1 MHEDNRCPV
10 CGGERPAGAA
20 EGLCPRCLLVQGLEL
35 GPVST
40 TSQEL
45 LGKLRPNKVPWE
57 GRESASAVDIE
68 PEKRQSVLCT
78 LAGSIGSVP
87 RVLLAET
94 EPSRPTPLV
103 DPSSRELP
111 AREVGR
117 DRYQFLGEIARGG
130 MGAVLKG
137 RDTDLGRDL
146 AVKVLLERHRDNPGL
161 IRRFIEEAQI
171 GGQLQHPGIV
181 PVYELGCFDDRRPFF
196 TMKLVKG
203 HTLAALL
210 EARPDPAAD
219 RPRFLA
225 IFEAVCQTMA
235 YAHARG
241 VIHRDLKPGNVMVGS
256 FGEVQVMDWGLAKVL
271 RSETVIDRNTPEI
284 ERETILQT
292 ARSGSETHASHAGS
306 VLGTPEYMPPEQA
319 RGELDAVDERADVFA
334 LGAILCEILTG
345 QPPYSG
351 RTPVEIHRKGT
362 RGDLAEAL
370 ERLARSGGD
379 AELVELARRS
389 MARQPKDRPRDAG
402 ELARAIT
409 AYLAGVQDRL
419 RAAELARAEA
429 QARTI
434 EERKR
439 RTTQLRMA
447 AAILLILGA
456 GIGGVAY
463 QWTRAEA
470 SRKKAQ
476 ARFDLAREAI
486 ERFYTGASE
495 DVLLKEP
502 QLKSLREKLL
512 GSSLE
517 FYKKLQA
524 SLEAEKGEAPGAE
537 LAAAYERVG
546 DITGEI
552 GTYPAAI
559 EALSHARAIRLGL
572 ADQQP
577 SNAAVQAALAGVL
590 EKEAR
595 FLAEG
600 GRAPQGLD
608 AMEQARAIHQ
618 RLADDDPDDT
628 ASSTAL
634 ARIDSSLGLLNGHRL
649 NRMPEGVEAIKRGI
663 ARYEG
668 LLASHPNDAR
678 IARELGDALFS
689 LAKLEHVQRQVSQ
702 ASESYDK
709 AAAMY
714 ERLAAIDPGDLK
726 AREILS
732 QTLASRGATA
742 TELGQLDQAG
752 RDLRRAMATCEDLAR
767 DHPNVTRFQAHLAYA
782 HHSIAWWLDR
792 TGRKPEAVEEFRR
805 SLQIYDRLAADHPT
819 VTTYVSWQGNL
830 LSILSDK
837 LRELGQL
844 DEALAVRERAR
855 NVLDRVADE
864 NPNVHQFQS
873 WRASSQIY
881 TASLLLQMGRRGEAL
896 EAYKLA
902 LERYERLSLKT
913 PRDRYDIACAHARLA
928 FLIGAEPGPSQSPP
942 AEAPRHVDL
951 AMAALRQAIEGGY
964 RDVQTILSD
973 NDLDSLRSRPDFQ
986 QLIADLTFPDNP
998 FAK

>member
-1 MHEDNRCPV
+1 LLAHGIEMGPMST
-10 CGGERPAGAA
+10 AA
-20 EGLCPRCLLVQGLEL
+20 KD
-35 GPVST
+35 
-40 TSQEL
+40 L
-45 LGKLRPNKVPWE
+45 LGKLRSNRAPWAE
-57 GRESASAVDIE
+57 ERSRPGAGFEAAAGQSA
-68 PEKRQSVLCT
+68 LCT
-78 LAGSIGSVP
+78 LTDSIGEVP
-87 RVLLAET
+87 RVLLRET
-94 EPSRPTPLV
+94 ELSRPTPVV
-103 DPSSRELP
+103 DASSRELP
-111 AREVGR
+111 ADDPARK
-117 DRYQFLGEIARGG
+117 RYQFLGEIARGG
-130 MGAVLKG
+130 MGAILKG

-146 AVKVLLERHRDNPGL
+146 AVKVLLERHRDNPGF

-210 EARPDPAAD
+210 TARPEAAAD
-219 RPRFLA
+219 RPRFLG
-225 IFEAVCQTMA
+225 IFEAVCQTVA

-241 VIHRDLKPGNVMVGS
+241 VIHRDLKPGNIMVGS

-271 RSETVIDRNTPEI
+271 RSESVIDKETPEA
-284 ERETILQT
+284 ERETILET
-292 ARSGSETHASHAGS
+292 ARSGSETHASRAGA

-319 RGELDAVDERADVFA
+319 RGEIDAVDERADVFA
-334 LGAILCEILTG
+334 LGGILCEILTG
-345 QPPYSG
+345 HPPYSG
-351 RTPVEIHRKGT
+351 RTPVEIHQKST
-362 RGDLAEAL
+362 RGDMALAF
-370 ERLARSGGD
+370 ERLADCG
-379 AELVELARRS
+379 AEVELVDLARRCLAPH
-389 MARQPKDRPRDAG
+389 ARERPRDAG
-402 ELARAIT
+402 DLARAMT

-419 RAAELARAEA
+419 RAADLARAEA

-447 AAILLILGA
+447 AAILSVLAA

-463 QWTRAEA
+463 QWNRAEA

-502 QLKSLREKLL
+502 QLKPLREKLL

-524 SLEAEKGEAPGAE
+524 SLEAEKGEAQGAE

-559 EALSHARAIRLGL
+559 EALSQAGAIRLRL

-577 SNAAVQAALAGVL
+577 SNASLQATLAGVL
-590 EKEAR
+590 EKQGR

-600 GRAPQGLD
+600 GRAPEGLD

-618 RLADDDPDDT
+618 RLADDDPDAA

-634 ARIDSSLGLLNGHRL
+634 ARIDFSMGLLVGQWL
-649 NRMPEGVEAIKRGI
+649 NRMPEAVDAIKRGV

-668 LLASHPNDAR
+668 LLASHPNDTR

-702 ASESYDK
+702 ASESYSK

-726 AREILS
+726 ARENLS
-732 QTLASRGATA
+732 QTLAGRGNTA
-742 TELGQLDQAG
+742 TELGQLDQAE
-752 RDLRRAMATCEDLAR
+752 RDLHRAMATCEDLAR

-792 TGRKPEAVEEFRR
+792 TGRKAEAVEEFRR
-805 SLQIYDRLAADHPT
+805 SLQIYDRLAVDHPT

-830 LSILSDK
+830 LSILGEQ
-837 LRELGQL
+837 LRALGRL

-864 NPNVHQFQS
+864 NPNVLQFQS

-902 LERYERLSLKT
+902 LERYERLSQKT
-913 PRDRYDIACAHARLA
+913 PRDRYDIACAHARIA
-928 FLIGAEPGPSQSPP
+928 SLIAAELGRAQSSP
-942 AEAPRHVDL
+942 AEARRHVDL
-951 AMAALRQAIEGGY
+951 AIAALRQAIEDGY
-964 RDVQTILSD
+964 RDVHTVSTD
-973 NDLDSLRSRPDFQ
+973 NDLDPLRSRPDFQ
-986 QLIADLTFPDNP
+986 QLIADLAFPDNP